1 MENEKIRVMI
11 IDDSA
16 LMRNLISTALSDNK
30 SINVVGTAIN
40 GRFGIKKL
48 NLLKPDIIIL
58 DLEMPDMN
66 GIDFLKEK
74 QKLNLKTPIIIL
86 SALAKKGAKITLDA
100 LALGASDF
108 ILKPTGSPEDISK
121 TKIEL
126 VDMILALGRPNS
138 FVSNEI
144 KIKIPIQETGKI
156 FEQQIQIE
164 EAPKLEM
171 RNYLRPVSIL
181 PDKIEIISIGISTG
195 GPNALR
201 EILPLFPE
209 NFSVPIAVV
218 QHMPPGFTFE
228 FAKGLNNICGL
239 EVKEAEEGDI
249 VKAGKIYIAPGDKH
263 IKFLS
268 KRLANIIKLDDGPP
282 MNGHRP
288 SADVLFESTAE
299 VYGGNSI
306 GCIMTGMGKDGAIKI
321 GDIMKK
327 GGVTIAQD
335 QNTSVVFGMPKCA
348 IEFGNIQYVCP
359 LHEIP
364 KMIFNILG
372 KKNNILNIK

>member
-1 MENEKIRVMI
+1 LENEKIRVMI

-16 LMRNLISTALSDNK
+16 LMRNLISTTLADSK
-30 SINVVGTAIN
+30 YINVVGTAIN

-66 GIDFLKEK
+66 GIEFLQER
-74 QKLNLKTPIIIL
+74 QKLNFKTPIIIL

-100 LALGASDF
+100 LSLGASDF
-108 ILKPTGSPEDISK
+108 ILKPTGSVEEITK
-121 TKIEL
+121 TRQEL
-126 VDMILALGRPNS
+126 VDMICALGKPNS

-144 KIKIPIQETGKI
+144 KSKLPFEESNKI
-156 FEQQIQIE
+156 FESQIQIE
-164 EAPKLEM
+164 EAPKLET
-171 RNYLRPVSIL
+171 REYLRPVSAL
-181 PDKIEIISIGISTG
+181 PDNIEIIAIGISTG

-209 NFSVPIAVV
+209 NFPIPIAIV

-228 FAKGLNNICGL
+228 LAKGLNNICAL
-239 EVKEAEEGDI
+239 EVKEAEDGDV
-249 VKAGKIYIAPGDKH
+249 VKAGKVYIAPGDKH

-282 MNGHRP
+282 VNGHRP
-288 SADVLFESTAE
+288 SADILFESIAE

-306 GCIMTGMGKDGAIKI
+306 ACIMTGMGKDGAVKI

-327 GGVTIAQD
+327 GGITIAQD
-335 QNTSVVFGMPKCA
+335 QYSSVVFGMPKCA
-348 IEFGNIQYVCP
+348 IEFGNIQFVSP
-359 LHEIP
+359 LLDIP
-364 KMIFNILG
+364 KTIFNILE
-372 KKNNILNIK
+372 KRKNKAS